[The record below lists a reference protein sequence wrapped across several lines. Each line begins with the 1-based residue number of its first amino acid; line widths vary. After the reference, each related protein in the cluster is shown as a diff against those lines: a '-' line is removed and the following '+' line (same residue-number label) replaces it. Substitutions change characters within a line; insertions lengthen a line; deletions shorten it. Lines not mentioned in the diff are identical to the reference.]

1 MIQKINELTWFN
13 FLNKLKIILTEISN
27 SSGQSPTWASIT
39 GKPATFAPIIGTTAT
54 TAKAGNYV
62 PTYAEVTGKPT
73 TFAPIVGTT
82 ATTAKAGNYTPSS
95 TEVTTAIKAMT
106 EAQKT
111 EVKTALG
118 IA

>member
-39 GKPATFAPIIGTTAT
+39 GKP
-54 TAKAGNYV
+54 
-62 PTYAEVTGKPT
+62 T
-73 TFAPIVGTT
+73 TFAPVIGTT
-82 ATTAKAGNYTPSS
+82 ATTAKAGNYTPSA

-106 EAQKT
+106 ETQKT